1 MAGRF
6 RKCWL
11 ITHANNGS
19 YLQYSM
25 FKADPG
31 LESVDECH
39 YTSDAA
45 VVYTYLHFKRHIATI
60 TLAGFL
66 DGLRSEYNI
75 VQFQICGYES
85 IASSSVEDPLTDHV
99 GFKVLLMH
107 YQTKNPSFKACTD
120 GKERVVR
127 GLLWRMDSLS
137 RLRQLAGHRSRAMR
151 AFLASMEAELAE
163 YKQKAQTVDLMQE
176 QLMEYEARFE
186 RFGERIKEL
195 TARVNELGRFQ
206 FVCHV
211 LKSRVQTLDEQARA
225 MVLGPD
231 HRGRP
236 LFPGE

>member
-25 FKADPG
+25 FKSDRE

-45 VVYTYLHFKRHIATI
+45 VVYTYLHFKRSIAMDTM
-60 TLAGFL
+60 TKFL
-66 DGLRSEYNI
+66 DGLRGEHDI
-75 VQFQICGYES
+75 VLFQICGYGS
-85 IASSSVEDPLTDHV
+85 IASSSVEEPLTEHV
-99 GFKVLLMH
+99 GFRVLLKH
-107 YQTKNPSFKACTD
+107 YQTKHPLFRACTD
-120 GKERVVR
+120 GKACVSR
-127 GLLWRMDSLS
+127 GQLWRLDSLS
-137 RLRQLAGHRSRAMR
+137 RLRQIAGQRSRAMR
-151 AFLASMEAELAE
+151 SFLASMEAELAE

-195 TARVNELGRFQ
+195 NARVNELGHFQ

-211 LKSRVQTLDEQARA
+211 LKSRVRTLDAQAQM
-225 MVLGPD
+225 MVLAPD

-236 LFPGE
+236 LFNE